1 MVMILLLMTLL
12 AGAHAQL
19 RYTVLEEQERGTVV
33 GNVAED
39 LGLDV
44 TKLSARRFQ
53 TVPVPSLPRTS
64 PPPALL
70 EVDLES
76 GALVVRERVDRE
88 ELCGRST
95 PCLVHLEMFLEEPLE
110 LFRVET
116 EVLDVNDNAP
126 RFPRSDIAVEIS
138 ESATPGTRFP
148 VDGAFD
154 PDVGTNSL
162 SAYAITS
169 NEHFRLDVQT
179 QGDGSRYAELV
190 LEKPLDREKQAV
202 HRYVLTAVDGGQPQR
217 TGTALLVVTVLDSND
232 NPPIFDQSVYS
243 VTLRENSPVGTL
255 VIQLNATDADEG
267 SNGEVVY
274 TLSSHNPP
282 RIRELFAVDA
292 RTGRVEIIGEV
303 DYEESST
310 HQIHVQ
316 ARDMGPNAVPAH
328 CKVLL
333 KLVDVNDNAPEIG
346 FSTVT
351 ESVSERATPGTVV
364 AMLSV
369 SDRDSG
375 ENGRVTCELLGG
387 GASEDAPPFKLK
399 PSSLK
404 NYYTMVTDGALD
416 REHVESY
423 TLTVVARDN
432 GTPPLTTSKSIRVRI
447 ADENDNA
454 PRFAQAIYEVHVTE
468 NNVPG
473 AYIYAVTATD
483 EDTGEN
489 ARVTYSIEER
499 EIQGMSVLTYV
510 SINAENGYVYALRS
524 FDHEQIREFS
534 FTAHAA
540 DCGTPVLTT
549 NATVR
554 VIIVDQNDNAPTVI
568 APLGKNGT
576 AARAPLPR
584 SAEPGYLVTRVIST
598 DADDGE
604 NARLSYSIAHGNDLG
619 LFRMDWRSGE
629 LRTARRVSGGKR
641 DSSLQSQLNPRAYEL
656 LIEVRDHGQPPLSCS
671 ARISVVLVDGAVVT
685 LDEEGREK
693 EGRGARGG
701 ARGSARSDEGAPE
714 MTLVLLVAL
723 GSVSSVFLLAM
734 IALAVRCRR
743 KDKKFSALTCL
754 TGDCCSCCGS
764 CCGRRSRGRQ
774 KKLTKSDIVLVQS
787 KTAAQVPVEESGTG
801 GSGAFGTHLHQHH
814 HHCYQVC
821 LTRESANTTDLM
833 FLQPCCSPS
842 RSTTDTE
849 HSSTARGAAAVLLT
863 DQQPDII
870 SNGSVLSGEIKHQ
883 RTELSY
889 LDRPRRVNSSVFQ
902 EDIVSSKDSGHGDS
916 EQGDSDHDATNR
928 LHSSD
933 LFSNCTDECKALGHS
948 DRCWMPSFVPGDGR
962 HGADYRSNLHVPGMD
977 AVMDGERGRGFPS
990 TFCSDVSS
998 ETS

>member
-1 MVMILLLMTLL
+1 MIWLLMAFL

-19 RYTVLEEQERGTVV
+19 RYTVAEEQERGTVV

-53 TVPVPSLPRTS
+53 TVPVPSLPRSS
-64 PPPALL
+64 PPLALL

-88 ELCGRST
+88 ELCGRSS
-95 PCLVHLEMFLEEPLE
+95 PCLLHLEMFLEEPLE

-148 VDGAFD
+148 VDGAYD

-169 NEHFRLDVQT
+169 NEYFRLDIQT

-217 TGTALLVVTVLDSND
+217 TGTALLVVTVMDSND

-255 VIQLNATDADEG
+255 ILQLNASDADEG
-267 SNGEVVY
+267 TNGEVVY
-274 TLSSHNPP
+274 MLSSHNPP
-282 RIRELFAVDA
+282 HIRELFAVDA

-303 DYEESST
+303 DFEESSS

-351 ESVSERATPGTVV
+351 ESVSEHATPGTVV

-375 ENGRVTCELLGG
+375 ENGHVTCELLGG
-387 GASEDAPPFKLK
+387 GESKEVLPFKLK

-404 NYYTMVTDGALD
+404 NYYTVVTDGALD
-416 REHVESY
+416 REQVESY

-432 GTPPLTTSKSIRVRI
+432 GTPPLTTSKSIRVRV

-473 AYIYAVTATD
+473 AYIYAVSVTD
-483 EDTGEN
+483 ADAGEN
-489 ARVTYSIEER
+489 AHVTYSIEER

-534 FTAHAA
+534 FTACAT
-540 DCGTPVLTT
+540 DCGTPKLMT

-554 VIIVDQNDNAPTVI
+554 VIVVDQNDNAPSVI

-641 DSSLQSQLNPRAYEL
+641 DSSLQSQSHPHAYEL

-671 ARISVVLVDGAVVT
+671 ARIDVVLVDGAAVT
-685 LDEEGREK
+685 LDEEGGEK

-701 ARGSARSDEGAPE
+701 AQGSARSDEGAPE

-743 KDKKFSALTCL
+743 KDKKFNALTCL
-754 TGDCCSCCGS
+754 TSDCCSCCAS

-787 KTAAQVPVEESGTG
+787 KAAAQVPVEESGTG
-801 GSGAFGTHLHQHH
+801 AGGAFGTHLHQHH

-842 RSTTDTE
+842 RSTTETE
-849 HSSTARGAAAVLLT
+849 PSTTTRGAAAVLLT

-870 SNGSVLSGEIKHQ
+870 SNGSILSGEVSLKKFLISIIHI
-883 RTELSY
+883 TSAFLE
-889 LDRPRRVNSSVFQ
+889 FQ
-902 EDIVSSKDSGHGDS
+902 
-916 EQGDSDHDATNR
+916 
-928 LHSSD
+928 
-933 LFSNCTDECKALGHS
+933 
-948 DRCWMPSFVPGDGR
+948 
-962 HGADYRSNLHVPGMD
+962 
-977 AVMDGERGRGFPS
+977 
-990 TFCSDVSS
+990 
-998 ETS
+998 